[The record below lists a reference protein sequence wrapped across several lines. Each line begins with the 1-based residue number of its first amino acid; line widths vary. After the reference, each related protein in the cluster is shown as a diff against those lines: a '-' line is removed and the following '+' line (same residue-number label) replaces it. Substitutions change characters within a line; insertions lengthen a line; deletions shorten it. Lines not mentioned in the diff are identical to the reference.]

1 MAGQGDAEGGE
12 EGDTDTDKDG
22 EGDHKGDKEGRVG
35 GDEVA
40 APPPPWATTLAT
52 LCLKRFSSLPKA
64 GKPVEG
70 QWTVVACTAVVRGEE
85 VELTSLATGTK
96 CLGGAARRAMAAA
109 GSLLHDS
116 HAEVLARR
124 GLLLWLLEQV
134 EAGGTRWVEQVEGGW
149 RLAEGW
155 QVVMLTS
162 HPPCGD
168 ATIAPR
174 AQGGEEELGA
184 PCAGSGG
191 EPNAKKRRLEGGD
204 IHRTGGKVVQE
215 GAADPEGEG
224 AAYHALGVLRTKPG
238 RGPRTLSL
246 SCSDKMLKWNLL
258 GLQGAL
264 LSHLYPT
271 PIHLHALVLA
281 GAPLDRPALARA
293 LWERGGKCSNR
304 PALHAV
310 PLAWGHAKAAG
321 APACPDSVVWVAG
334 GKEGHRE
341 ALTAGHRQGWANKK
355 LDNPKSWSLLCRRS
369 LAGRVAALA
378 PLPANYTAA
387 KAASPL
393 AARKEGRGP
402 GILDLWPL
410 KPQEDFSL
418 AS

>member
-1 MAGQGDAEGGE
+1 MARQGDAEGGE
-12 EGDTDTDKDG
+12 EVDTDTDKDG
-22 EGDHKGDKEGRVG
+22 GGDKEARVG
-35 GDEVA
+35 GD
-40 APPPPWATTLAT
+40 APPPPWAATLAS

-70 QWTVVACTAVVRGEE
+70 QWTVVACTALVREEE

-96 CLGGAARRAMAAA
+96 CLGGAARRGMAAA

-134 EAGGTRWVEQVEGGW
+134 EAGGSRWVEQVEGGW

-168 ATIAPR
+168 ATIAPM
-174 AQGGEEELGA
+174 AQGGEEEVGE
-184 PCAGSGG
+184 PCARG
-191 EPNAKKRRLEGGD
+191 ESEPAAKRRRLEGVD

-224 AAYHALGVLRTKPG
+224 AAFHALGVLRTKPG

-246 SCSDKMLKWNLL
+246 SCSDKMLKWNLV

-264 LSHLYPT
+264 LSHLYPA

-293 LWERGGKCSNR
+293 LWERGGASCHR

-310 PLAWGHAKAAG
+310 PLAWGHARAAG
-321 APACPDSVVWVAG
+321 APACPDSVAWVAG
-334 GKEGHRE
+334 GREGHRE
-341 ALTAGHRQGWANKK
+341 ALTAGHRQGWAAKK
-355 LDNPKSWSLLCRRS
+355 LGNPKSWSVLCRRS
-369 LAGRVAALA
+369 LGCRVAALA
-378 PLPANYTAA
+378 PLAPTYTAA

-393 AARKEGRGP
+393 AARRRGLQP
-402 GILDLWPL
+402 SILHLWPL
-410 KPQEDFSL
+410 KPEEDFSL